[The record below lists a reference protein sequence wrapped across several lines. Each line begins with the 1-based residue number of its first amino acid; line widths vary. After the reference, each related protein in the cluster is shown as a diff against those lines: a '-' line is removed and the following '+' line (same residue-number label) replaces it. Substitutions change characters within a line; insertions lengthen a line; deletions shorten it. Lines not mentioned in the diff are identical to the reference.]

1 MKLLNAVAVL
11 TAAIAPV
18 WAQRT
23 ASEIAADKVG
33 ALNMHN
39 VARQTVT
46 GSRGS
51 RANLTYSSVLDSS
64 AANYAVELAR
74 LDNGLVHASN
84 RNGQGENLYYTS
96 NSDLKTPFQAAS
108 KAWLDE
114 KPFYDCRNING
125 ADPNFGKFGHY
136 TQAIW
141 RTTTEFGIGVA
152 KGNKTGRLYVVAR
165 YLQQGNIVGQ
175 SAC

>member
-1 MKLLNAVAVL
+1 M
-11 TAAIAPV
+11 
-18 WAQRT
+18 
-23 ASEIAADKVG
+23 
-33 ALNMHN
+33 
-39 VARQTVT
+39 T

-136 TQAIW
+136 SKFFFFLFFLSWSMFFQDEMQI
-141 RTTTEFGIGVA
+141 RKQE
-152 KGNKTGRLYVVAR
+152 
-165 YLQQGNIVGQ
+165 QGGK
-175 SAC
+175 

>member
-1 MKLLNAVAVL
+1 MKFFNTVAVI
-11 TAAIAPV
+11 TAVLAPV

-23 ASEIAADKVG
+23 ASEIAADKIG
-33 ALNMHN
+33 ALNQHN

-64 AANYAVELAR
+64 AASYAQELAR
-74 LDNGLVHASN
+74 LDNGLVHASS

-96 NSDLKTPFQAAS
+96 NSNHRTPFQAAS

-125 ADPNFGKFGHY
+125 ADPDFGKFGHY

-141 RTTTEFGIGVA
+141 RSTTEFGIGMA
-152 KGNKTGRLYVVAR
+152 KGERTGRLYVVAR
-165 YLQQGNIVGQ
+165 YLQQGNFVGQ

>member
-1 MKLLNAVAVL
+1 MKFLNTIAVL
-11 TAAIAPV
+11 TVAIAPM

-33 ALNMHN
+33 ALNLHN
-39 VARQTVT
+39 AARQNVT
-46 GSRGS
+46 GSRGP

-64 AANYAVELAR
+64 AASYAQELAR
-74 LDNGLVHASN
+74 LDTGLVHASN

-96 NSDLKTPFQAAS
+96 NSNHLTPFQAAS

-114 KPFYDCRNING
+114 KPFYDCRNISG
-125 ADPNFGKFGHY
+125 TDPDFGKFGHY

-141 RTTTEFGIGVA
+141 RSTTQLGVGMA
-152 KGNKTGRLYVVAR
+152 KGSKTGRLYVVAR